1 MRTTLPFLF
10 ALLFSAPPLHAQ
22 LTAGEVPD
30 GASVVDLGI
39 DLSLFTAFSVDSAAL
54 EMDCDDFWDIIA
66 ILIQGAP
73 PIDAP
78 NLAMLRFIDDD
89 LEVCANGTEY
99 YHRPKYYSF
108 GEPLDCN
115 SGFDWQLSEQVV
127 LGDFG
132 SFTASG
138 PTIVDSM
145 YVAVR
150 RGEQVG
156 WILLS
161 FRLVGDATIQLQ
173 VHQTLSL
180 CFSTS
185 VGSHAQP
192 AALQLHPSLTHGEP
206 IRVESS
212 GALHSI
218 EVLDLSGHVLAQYSG
233 TVRNIGA
240 PEVAGT
246 YLVRSTLADGSMAV
260 GRVVR
265 Y

>member
-1 MRTTLPFLF
+1 
-10 ALLFSAPPLHAQ
+10 
-22 LTAGEVPD
+22 
-30 GASVVDLGI
+30 
-39 DLSLFTAFSVDSAAL
+39 
-54 EMDCDDFWDIIA
+54 
-66 ILIQGAP
+66 
-73 PIDAP
+73 
-78 NLAMLRFIDDD
+78 
-89 LEVCANGTEY
+89 
-99 YHRPKYYSF
+99 
-108 GEPLDCN
+108 
-115 SGFDWQLSEQVV
+115 
-127 LGDFG
+127 
-132 SFTASG
+132 
-138 PTIVDSM
+138 M

-173 VHQTLSL
+173 VHQALSL

-192 AALQLHPSLTHGEP
+192 AALQLHPTLTHGEP

-212 GALHSI
+212 GALRSI
-218 EVLDLSGHVLAQYSG
+218 EVLDLSGHVLARYSG
-233 TVRNIGA
+233 TVRNIAA
-240 PEVAGT
+240 PERAGT